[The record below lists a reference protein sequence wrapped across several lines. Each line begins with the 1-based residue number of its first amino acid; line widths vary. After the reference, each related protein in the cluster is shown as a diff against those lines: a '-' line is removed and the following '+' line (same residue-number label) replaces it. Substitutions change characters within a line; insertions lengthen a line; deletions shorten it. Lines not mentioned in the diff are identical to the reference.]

1 MADLTR
7 CLCIVSR
14 DRLHGRDFLVAVQAS
29 VRAEDH
35 LEIIVDRRR
44 GEPSS
49 EWHGP
54 EDRRRR
60 PHVDIALQKHGIAI
74 VPAAVP
80 GDERKPEPSLRDQPS
95 GQLFEGRL
103 FGREVP
109 AAIPGDERLPEPPLR
124 DQTRGQL
131 FEGSLFGR
139 EISQREI
146 PQRETPE
153 RETSQ
158 REIPLREIPL
168 REFLQ
173 DDIPQREI
181 PQRDIPPREIPQR
194 DIPQRE
200 IPQNERSGKAERGPH
215 PLGIQSRLSPRV
227 TTPLEGFPDE
237 PYEDRDDDDA
247 ERLESI
253 LNFKRERSRRL
264 LLPWIIAVLAIAAA
278 AAVILF
284 PLAHS
289 LKQSAAPRA
298 VPEAPPRATDPSAGG
313 EPPSL
318 SSRGDASAASAR
330 GNREPS
336 ASPRDDREPS
346 AESSAPPAPQAAP
359 GATGSRRAR
368 SSVNEPAP
376 RQAASAPSRSEPTA
390 PSRSEPASAPRSE
403 PTAPPRS
410 EPTSR
415 FTSPRFAGVPSVDV
429 SREPGSP
436 TGMYSARIL
445 DPAGRPLSDAD
456 VLLLARM
463 SDGTVENVRM
473 QFSPDRGTYRGALPP
488 TRSSLVDLRVRVI
501 TGDKRI
507 EIPVGP

>member
-54 EDRRRR
+54 EDRRKR

-80 GDERKPEPSLRDQPS
+80 GDERKPESSLRDQPS

-109 AAIPGDERLPEPPLR
+109 AAVPGDERRPEPPLR

-153 RETSQ
+153 RETPES
-158 REIPLREIPL
+158 EIPL

-173 DDIPQREI
+173 RDI

-194 DIPQRE
+194 E
-200 IPQNERSGKAERGPH
+200 IPQNERSMKAERGPH
-215 PLGIQSRLSPRV
+215 PLGVQSRLAPRV

-237 PYEDRDDDDA
+237 PYEDHDDDDA

-289 LKQSAAPRA
+289 FKQSAAPRV
-298 VPEAPPRATDPSAGG
+298 VPEALPRATDPSAGG
-313 EPPSL
+313 EPSSL

-336 ASPRDDREPS
+336 ASPRDNRELS
-346 AESSAPPAPQAAP
+346 AEGSAPPQAAP
-359 GATGSRRAR
+359 GTTGSRRAR

-376 RQAASAPSRSEPTA
+376 RQAASAPSKSEPTAAARSEPTA
-390 PSRSEPASAPRSE
+390 PPRSE
-403 PTAPPRS
+403 PTSPPRS

-473 QFSPDRGTYRGALPP
+473 QFFPDRGTYRGALPP

>member
-1 MADLTR
+1 MADLIR

-54 EDRRRR
+54 EDRRKR

-80 GDERKPEPSLRDQPS
+80 GDERKPEPPLRDQPS

-109 AAIPGDERLPEPPLR
+109 AAVPGDERSEPPLR
-124 DQTRGQL
+124 DQTRGQF

-158 REIPLREIPL
+158 RETSQREIPVREIPL
-168 REFLQ
+168 REFLEH
-173 DDIPQREI
+173 DIPQREI

-200 IPQNERSGKAERGPH
+200 IPQNERSGRAERGSQ
-215 PLGIQSRLSPRV
+215 PLGLQSRLSPRV

-237 PYEDRDDDDA
+237 PYEDHDDDDA

-298 VPEAPPRATDPSAGG
+298 VPEAPPRATEPSAGG
-313 EPPSL
+313 EPSSL
-318 SSRGDASAASAR
+318 SSRVDASAASAR

-336 ASPRDDREPS
+336 ASPRDDRELS
-346 AESSAPPAPQAAP
+346 AESSAPPASQAAP
-359 GATGSRRAR
+359 GTTGNRRAR

-376 RQAASAPSRSEPTA
+376 RQAASPPARSESTA
-390 PSRSEPASAPRSE
+390 PPRSE
-403 PTAPPRS
+403 PTSPPRS

-429 SREPGSP
+429 SREPGST

>member
-1 MADLTR
+1 VADLTR

-14 DRLHGRDFLVAVQAS
+14 DRLHGHDFLVAVQAS
-29 VRAEDH
+29 VRPEDH

-44 GEPSS
+44 GERSS

-54 EDRRRR
+54 EDRRKR

-80 GDERKPEPSLRDQPS
+80 GDERRPEPSLRDQPS

-109 AAIPGDERLPEPPLR
+109 AAVPGDERRPEPPLR
-124 DQTRGQL
+124 DQTRGQV
-131 FEGSLFGR
+131 EGSLFGR

-146 PQRETPE
+146 PERETP
-153 RETSQ
+153 Q
-158 REIPLREIPL
+158 REIPL

-173 DDIPQREI
+173 RDIPQQRE
-181 PQRDIPPREIPQR
+181 
-194 DIPQRE
+194 IPQRE
-200 IPQNERSGKAERGPH
+200 IPQNERSVKAERGPH
-215 PLGIQSRLSPRV
+215 PLGFQSRLAPRA

-237 PYEDRDDDDA
+237 PYEDHDDDDA

-253 LNFKRERSRRL
+253 LSFKRERSRRL

-289 LKQSAAPRA
+289 LKQSATPRA
-298 VPEAPPRATDPSAGG
+298 VSEAPPRATDPSAGG
-313 EPPSL
+313 EPSSA

-330 GNREPS
+330 DNRAPS
-336 ASPRDDREPS
+336 ASARDNRELS

-359 GATGSRRAR
+359 GTTGGRRAR

-376 RQAASAPSRSEPTA
+376 RQAASAPSRSEPTS
-390 PSRSEPASAPRSE
+390 PSRSEPAS
-403 PTAPPRS
+403 PPRS
-410 EPTSR
+410 EPTPR
-415 FTSPRFAGVPSVDV
+415 LTSPRFAGVPSVDV

-473 QFSPDRGTYRGALPP
+473 QFFPDRGTYRGALPP

>member
-14 DRLHGRDFLVAVQAS
+14 DRLHGRDFLVAVQGS
-29 VRAEDH
+29 VRPEDH

-54 EDRRRR
+54 EDRRKR

-95 GQLFEGRL
+95 AQLFEGRL

-109 AAIPGDERLPEPPLR
+109 AAVPGDERRQEPPLR

-146 PQRETPE
+146 PERETPE

-158 REIPLREIPL
+158 GEIPLREIPL

-173 DDIPQREI
+173 RDIPPREI

-194 DIPQRE
+194 DIPQRD
-200 IPQNERSGKAERGPH
+200 IPQNERSMKAERGPH
-215 PLGIQSRLSPRV
+215 PLGVQSRLAPRV

-237 PYEDRDDDDA
+237 PYEDHDDDDA

-289 LKQSAAPRA
+289 LKQNAAPRV
-298 VPEAPPRATDPSAGG
+298 VPEALPRATDPSAGG
-313 EPPSL
+313 EPASL
-318 SSRGDASAASAR
+318 SSRADASAASER
-330 GNREPS
+330 GNREL
-336 ASPRDDREPS
+336 S
-346 AESSAPPAPQAAP
+346 AEGSALPAPQAAP
-359 GATGSRRAR
+359 GTTGSRRAR

-376 RQAASAPSRSEPTA
+376 RQAASAPSKSEPTAAARSEPTA
-390 PSRSEPASAPRSE
+390 PPRLE
-403 PTAPPRS
+403 PTSPPRS

>member
-1 MADLTR
+1 VADLTR

-54 EDRRRR
+54 EDRRKR

-95 GQLFEGRL
+95 AQLFEGRL

-109 AAIPGDERLPEPPLR
+109 AAVPGDERRQEPPLR

-153 RETSQ
+153 RETPE

-173 DDIPQREI
+173 RDI

-194 DIPQRE
+194 E
-200 IPQNERSGKAERGPH
+200 IPQNERSMKAERGPH
-215 PLGIQSRLSPRV
+215 PLGVQSRLAPRV

-237 PYEDRDDDDA
+237 PYEDHDDDDA

-298 VPEAPPRATDPSAGG
+298 VPEAAPRAIDPSAGG
-313 EPPSL
+313 EPASL
-318 SSRGDASAASAR
+318 SSRGDASAASER
-330 GNREPS
+330 GNREL
-336 ASPRDDREPS
+336 S
-346 AESSAPPAPQAAP
+346 AESSALPAPQAAP
-359 GATGSRRAR
+359 GTTGSRRAR

-376 RQAASAPSRSEPTA
+376 RQAASAPSKSEPTAAARSEPTA
-390 PSRSEPASAPRSE
+390 PPRSE
-403 PTAPPRS
+403 PTSPPRS

-473 QFSPDRGTYRGALPP
+473 QFSPDRGIYRGALPP

>member
-1 MADLTR
+1 VADLTR

-54 EDRRRR
+54 EDRRKR

-95 GQLFEGRL
+95 AQLFEGRL

-109 AAIPGDERLPEPPLR
+109 AAVPGDERRQEPPLR

-153 RETSQ
+153 RETPE

-173 DDIPQREI
+173 RDI

-194 DIPQRE
+194 DIPQ
-200 IPQNERSGKAERGPH
+200 NERSVKAERGPH
-215 PLGIQSRLSPRV
+215 PLGVQSRLAPRA

-237 PYEDRDDDDA
+237 PYEDHDDDDA

-298 VPEAPPRATDPSAGG
+298 VPEAAPRAIDPSAGG
-313 EPPSL
+313 EPASL
-318 SSRGDASAASAR
+318 SSRGDASAASER
-330 GNREPS
+330 GNREL
-336 ASPRDDREPS
+336 S
-346 AESSAPPAPQAAP
+346 AESSALPAPQAAP
-359 GATGSRRAR
+359 GTTGSRRAR

-376 RQAASAPSRSEPTA
+376 RQAASAPSKSEPTA
-390 PSRSEPASAPRSE
+390 AARSE

-473 QFSPDRGTYRGALPP
+473 QFSPDRGIYRGALPP